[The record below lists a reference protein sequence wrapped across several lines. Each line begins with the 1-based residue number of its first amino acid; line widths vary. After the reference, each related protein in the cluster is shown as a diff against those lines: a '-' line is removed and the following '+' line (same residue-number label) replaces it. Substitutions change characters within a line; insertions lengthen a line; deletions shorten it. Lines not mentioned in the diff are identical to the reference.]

1 MTLTKRPYRLLM
13 LFFFTVLLFSAV
25 ISAAECSKTKLCAT
39 GCCSSAGYCGTT
51 KDHCGKGCLS
61 TCDFK
66 LECDKSNPCKG
77 NACCSKYGHCGLG
90 PDFCGKDCVAGC
102 DAKGEC
108 DPGGFGSKFANH
120 TKCPLNVCCS
130 KHGYCGT
137 TKDFCGKKTVNR
149 PSCSAKGPM
158 RRVVG
163 YIEGW
168 ASTRSCDSF
177 RPSNI
182 PDGVYTHINF
192 AFASIDPKTFQIVPA
207 SSKDPALYREL
218 TRKKKIDPKL
228 KVFIAIGGWAFN
240 DPGPTVTTFSD
251 IARSDANQRTFIKS
265 LISFMATYGFDG
277 IDIDW
282 EYPAADDREGRE
294 EDFANLPKFLS
305 NIKSALKQ
313 SGERNG
319 LSIAIPA
326 SYWYLQHFDLEK
338 ISKYVDHFNVMSYDF
353 HGAWDTPK
361 SWLGNHLNSHTN
373 LTEIKEA
380 FDLLWRNDVDP
391 NQVNMGLAFY
401 ARTFTASSSSC
412 MSPGCLFDAGG
423 PAEPCTDAVGV
434 MSNPE
439 IMRKLGGKIGSGDL
453 DKAAAIKTL
462 KFGTTWLT
470 YDDVDTWKL
479 KLDFARSQCLGGAMV
494 WAISQ
499 DTSDGKFSKQL
510 QEATGYK
517 SKGVTTFN
525 STKSLGGGVFIE
537 TTESEANADVSDEQ
551 CRWTNCRETC
561 PSGWSTVLRRDP
573 YRTSSS
579 EIMMDGTACGGNG
592 IRTFCCP
599 PKEQPFCQ
607 WLFHNNGACKPGCPY
622 DDMVEVASTKLTC
635 DKGKAQVACCRGD
648 TPALDVYRQYK
659 WYGKES
665 ECAIDQGEKQCG
677 WSSKFDSQFVT
688 SWSGSGGQ
696 VCYDSHGKQGDRPLC
711 ENTRDETK
719 PHFSNCIWSDD
730 YYVGRKDTVTTGTC
744 NSNCPKGMVK
754 VTLQSE
760 NNNCNKGTSAYCCDV
775 TASYDFTD
783 IKDDELEVSFKE
795 WAKKPTCPNLGGL
808 AGEKLSSRSLGN
820 MAFDVGEQL
829 SELVERDDA
838 LLTVPFGMTILLA
851 FQRIMTSPPGSRNT
865 RDLQDLIRTYITP
878 KWAHIT
884 VAYIAGMLWEIRD
897 DVKTTLITAWN
908 FICNMDAEEKEAK
921 RIANL
926 PSSSRFCHIP
936 SLNTYDPGSL
946 EDPRG
951 KSSVTEIFGPIGPI
965 GGVGGVG
972 DLKFPFNE
980 MKWSTEWLK
989 DDALEKRAKTYG
1001 SARPFTVECPGGNP
1015 KWVIKSMSYPSG
1027 DNGDHLA
1034 EKSGDKKKYY
1044 VDNLGSCVSAI
1055 VMDNGHSKDGN
1066 KYISEHILEL
1076 QSVPMFMEYTMGIQK
1091 RLQTR
1096 LSRSGLPI
1104 KAPFNPDSS
1113 RLLPCTFWVNDF
1125 QYGFA
1130 EWNNKYGT
1138 TTPTA
1143 ALFALLGST
1152 QNSEHMVNTESK
1164 FNGKKGAL
1172 WEFKEPVGGA
1182 TWNDQY
1188 AAVDDTTVLHAFE
1201 QLILVEQVF
1210 PYLAKPGIQDK
1221 LLGAHQDVTAFLDEY
1236 EELYRKQHPTAVH
1249 MGLSDMWR
1257 NFMTELLTKMK
1268 DWAEEWLKF
1277 RIDIMVQD
1285 WTAEHARRE
1294 AVARAYTVAGD
1305 PKAAAAAAAA
1315 QASLRYLRDAEKHS
1329 QQYSSFVASFDPSI
1343 FQTTPDRDT

>member
-1 MTLTKRPYRLLM
+1 MGKL
-13 LFFFTVLLFSAV
+13 
-25 ISAAECSKTKLCAT
+25 IQAACSCFEADIT
-39 GCCSSAGYCGTT
+39 S
-51 KDHCGKGCLS
+51 
-61 TCDFK
+61 
-66 LECDKSNPCKG
+66 
-77 NACCSKYGHCGLG
+77 
-90 PDFCGKDCVAGC
+90 
-102 DAKGEC
+102 
-108 DPGGFGSKFANH
+108 
-120 TKCPLNVCCS
+120 
-130 KHGYCGT
+130 YCGT

-277 IDIDW
+277 VDIDW

-294 EDFANLPKFLS
+294 EDFVNLPKFLS

-391 NQVNMGLAFY
+391 DQVNMGLAFY
-401 ARTFTASSSSC
+401 ARTFTASSSSW

-537 TTESEANADVSDEQ
+537 TSESEANADVSDEQ
-551 CRWTNCRETC
+551 CRWTNCGETC
-561 PSGWSTVLRRDP
+561 PSKWKTVPRQDP
-573 YRTSSS
+573 YRTSSK
-579 EIMMDGTACGGNG
+579 EIMMDGTACNGNG

-607 WLFHNNGACKPGCPY
+607 WLFHNNGACTPGCPY
-622 DDMVEVASTKLTC
+622 DDMVEVASTKLSC
-635 DKGKAQVACCRGD
+635 DHGKAQVACCRGD

-665 ECAIDQGEKQCG
+665 ECAVDQGKKQCG
-677 WSSKFDSQFVT
+677 WSNTFDTQFV
-688 SWSGSGGQ
+688 SSYSGSGGQ
-696 VCYDSHGKQGDRPLC
+696 KCFKGNGERGQRPLC

-719 PHFSNCIWSDD
+719 PHFTNCIWSDD
-730 YYVGRKDTVTTGTC
+730 YYMSRKDTVTTGTC
-744 NSNCPKGMVK
+744 NSNCPKDMVK

-760 NNNCNKGTSAYCCDV
+760 NNNCNKGTSAYCCDI

-783 IKDDELEVSFKE
+783 IKDDDLEVSFKK
-795 WAKKPTCPNLGGL
+795 WAKEPTCPNLGPL
-808 AGEKLSSRSLGN
+808 AGEKFSSRSLGN
-820 MAFDVGEQL
+820 PAFDVGEQL

-838 LLTVPFGMTILLA
+838 LVAVPFGITIVLA
-851 FQRIMTSPPGSRNT
+851 FQRIMTSPPSSRNT
-865 RDLQDLIRTYITP
+865 RDLQDLVKTYITP

-897 DVKTTLITAWN
+897 DVKTTLIAAWN
-908 FICNMDAEEKEAK
+908 FICNIDAEEKEAK
-921 RIANL
+921 RVANL
-926 PSSSRFCHIP
+926 PSSNRFCHIP

-951 KSSVTEIFGPIGPI
+951 KSIATEVSGPIGPI
-965 GGVGGVG
+965 GGPG

-980 MKWSTEWLK
+980 MKWSTEWVK

-1001 SARPFTVECPGGNP
+1001 SPRPFTVECRGGNP
-1015 KWVIKSMSYPSG
+1015 KWVIKSMPYPSG

-1034 EKSGDKKKYY
+1034 EKNGDEKKYY

-1055 VMDNGHSKDGN
+1055 VMDNGHNKDGN

-1076 QSVPMFMEYTMGIQK
+1076 QSVPMFMEYTMGVQK
-1091 RLQTR
+1091 RLQTK
-1096 LSRSGLPI
+1096 LSRSRLPI
-1104 KAPFNPDSS
+1104 NAPFNPDSS
-1113 RLLPCTFWVNDF
+1113 RLLPCSFWVNDF

-1130 EWNNKYGT
+1130 EWNKKYGT

-1143 ALFALLGST
+1143 ALFTLLGST

-1164 FNGKKGAL
+1164 FNGKKGLL
-1172 WEFKEPVGGA
+1172 WEFKEPVGA
-1182 TWNDQY
+1182 PTWNDLY
-1188 AAVDDTTVLHAFE
+1188 AAVDDVTVLHAFE

-1221 LLGAHQDVTAFLDEY
+1221 LLGAHQDVIAFLDEY

-1268 DWAEEWLKF
+1268 DWAEEWLEY
-1277 RIDIMVQD
+1277 RINIMVAD

-1294 AVARAYTVAGD
+1294 AVARAYTAAGHPSAPGAAVAAN
-1305 PKAAAAAAAA
+1305 AA
-1315 QASLRYLRDAEKHS
+1315 LKYLTDARKHS

-1343 FQTTPDRDT
+1343 FLTTPDA

>member
-1 MTLTKRPYRLLM
+1 MMLTKRPYRLLM
-13 LFFFTVLLFSAV
+13 LLFCTVLLFSV
-25 ISAAECSKTKLCAT
+25 SVSAAECSKTKLCAT

-108 DPGGFGSKFANH
+108 DPGGFGTKFANH

-177 RPSNI
+177 KPSNI

-277 IDIDW
+277 VDIDW

-294 EDFANLPKFLS
+294 EDFVNLPKFLS

-391 NQVNMGLAFY
+391 DQVNMGLAFY

-453 DKAAAIKTL
+453 DKTAAVKTL

-517 SKGVTTFN
+517 SKGITTFN

-551 CRWTNCRETC
+551 CRWTNCGETC
-561 PSGWSTVLRRDP
+561 PSGWTTVPRKDP
-573 YRTSSS
+573 YRTSPK
-579 EIMMDGTACGGNG
+579 EIMTDRTGCNGNG
-592 IRTFCCP
+592 SRTFCCP
-599 PKEQPFCQ
+599 GKDEPFCQ
-607 WLFHNNGACKPGCPY
+607 WLFHNNGACNPECPY
-622 DDMVEVASTKLTC
+622 DNMVEVASLKLTC
-635 DKGKAQVACCRGD
+635 DSGKAQVACCRGD
-648 TPALDVYRQYK
+648 TKALDVYRQYK

-665 ECAIDQGEKQCG
+665 KCATDVGQKLCG
-677 WSSKFDSQFVT
+677 WSSKFNSPFVE
-688 SWSGSGGQ
+688 SWSGSGAQ
-696 VCYDSHGKQGDRPLC
+696 SCYSSEGKQGSRPLC
-711 ENTRDETK
+711 EDTRDETK
-719 PHFSNCIWSDD
+719 PHFSNCIWSDNHFMS
-730 YYVGRKDTVTTGTC
+730 RKDIASTGTC

-754 VTLQSE
+754 VTLDSKE
-760 NNNCNKGTSAYCCDV
+760 NACGKGTSAYCCDI

-783 IKDDELEVSFKE
+783 IDDDDMEAVIKE
-795 WAKKPTCPNLGGL
+795 WTEHPICANLTGL
-808 AGEKLSSRSLGN
+808 EGDKLSSRSLDN
-820 MAFDVGEQL
+820 IAQDASEQL
-829 SELVERDDA
+829 SGFAKRQGLHRVPPSKAIVLIVQKLMELPKSSRATRKIQA
-838 LLTVPFGMTILLA
+838 LITKYFVPIWPHLTG
-851 FQRIMTSPPGSRNT
+851 
-865 RDLQDLIRTYITP
+865 
-878 KWAHIT
+878 
-884 VAYIAGMLWEIRD
+884 AYIAGRLWELRD
-897 DVKTTLITAWN
+897 DVSTLLAAWN
-908 FICNMDAEEKEAK
+908 FVCNMDAEEELAKEK
-921 RIANL
+921 DEGTG
-926 PSSSRFCHIP
+926 SSTDLLMCHIP
-936 SLNTYDPGSL
+936 SLDTYDPGSL
-946 EDPRG
+946 EDPRDQPDT
-951 KSSVTEIFGPIGPI
+951 SEVADIFDHIGEL
-965 GGVGGVG
+965 GGIS
-972 DLKFPFNE
+972 DLIFPFNE
-980 MKWSTEWLK
+980 MKWSSEWSE
-989 DDALEKRAKTYG
+989 DSALEERAPGTGKP
-1001 SARPFTVECPGGNP
+1001 RPFKALCPD
-1015 KWVIKSMSYPSG
+1015 KTTFYEYKSEPYRNG
-1027 DNGDHLA
+1027 DKGEALANLNGDH
-1034 EKSGDKKKYY
+1034 KMYY
-1044 VDNLGSCVSAI
+1044 VNTYNGDCFSCTI
-1055 VMDNGHSKDGN
+1055 EDDGKPN
-1066 KYISEHILEL
+1066 DGKKWVSEHILEL
-1076 QSVPMFMEYTMGIQK
+1076 QTINMFIEYSMGVK
-1091 RLQTR
+1091 RKLKDRRTDFNI
-1096 LSRSGLPI
+1096 LI
-1104 KAPFNPDSS
+1104 KAPVKPKEFAD
-1113 RLLPCTFWVNDF
+1113 LPCSLWMVEFEK
-1125 QYGFA
+1125 GFPA
-1130 EWNNKYGT
+1130 WNKIYSD
-1138 TTPTA
+1138 TPRVS
-1143 ALFALLGST
+1143 LFTLLGSI
-1152 QNSEHMVNTESK
+1152 NNAVHMVNTESK
-1164 FNGKKGAL
+1164 FNGHKARI
-1172 WEFKEPVGGA
+1172 WNFNEPVANGK
-1182 TWNDQY
+1182 WNKRY
-1188 AAVDDTTVLHAFE
+1188 ASLTKKAALHAFE
-1201 QLILVEQVF
+1201 QLQLVEQVF
-1210 PYLAKPGIQDK
+1210 GYLTKPAVKKK
-1221 LLGAHQDVTAFLDEY
+1221 LQASYKDVKDFLDDF
-1236 EELYRKQHPTAVH
+1236 EELYRKEHPKTPVLNLSK
-1249 MGLSDMWR
+1249 MWTIFMRDVTGLMQQW
-1257 NFMTELLTKMK
+1257 TK
-1268 DWAEEWLKF
+1268 DWVKYRADEMVKKWL
-1277 RIDIMVQD
+1277 VEYN
-1285 WTAEHARRE
+1285 ARE
-1294 AVARAYTVAGD
+1294 AAVAAAHG
-1305 PKAAAAAAAA
+1305 KAAGLQSKAV
-1315 QASLRYLRDAEKHS
+1315 SLREEAKKILEDAKKHQS
-1329 QQYSSFVASFDPSI
+1329 LHAAFIDVFDPI
-1343 FQTTPDRDT
+1343 FMFQ

>member
-13 LFFFTVLLFSAV
+13 LFFFTVLLFSAAV
-25 ISAAECSKTKLCAT
+25 SAAECSKTKLCAT

-218 TRKKKIDPKL
+218 ARKKKIDPKL

-277 IDIDW
+277 VDIDW

-294 EDFANLPKFLS
+294 EDFVNLPKFLS

-380 FDLLWRNDVDP
+380 FDLLWRNDVNPD
-391 NQVNMGLAFY
+391 QVNMGLAFY

-551 CRWTNCRETC
+551 CRWTNCGETC
-561 PSGWSTVLRRDP
+561 SSKWKTVPRRDP
-573 YRTSSS
+573 YRTSSK
-579 EIMMDGTACGGNG
+579 EIMMDGTACNGNG

-599 PKEQPFCQ
+599 PGEQPFCQ
-607 WLFHNNGACKPGCPY
+607 WLFHNNGACTPGCPY
-622 DDMVEVASTKLTC
+622 DNMVEVASTDIEC
-635 DKGKAQVACCRGD
+635 GSGRAQVACCRGD
-648 TPALDVYRQYK
+648 TAALDVYRQYK

-665 ECAIDQGEKQCG
+665 ECAVDQGKKPCG
-677 WSSKFDSQFVT
+677 WSNTFDSPFVS
-688 SWSGSGGQ
+688 SWSGSGAQ
-696 VCYDSHGKQGDRPLC
+696 ACYDSVGKKGDRPLC

-719 PHFSNCIWSDD
+719 PHFTNCIWSDG
-730 YYVGRKDTVTTGTC
+730 YNSHKDTVSTGTC

-760 NNNCNKGTSAYCCDV
+760 NNNCDKGTSAYCCDI
-775 TASYDFTD
+775 TATYDLTD
-783 IKDDELEVSFKE
+783 AGDDEIETALKE
-795 WAKKPTCPNLGGL
+795 WAKDPKCPNLSLL
-808 AGEKLSSRSLGN
+808 AKNRLSSRALDN
-820 MAFDVGEQL
+820 MALNVGEGL
-829 SELVERDDA
+829 SDLAERDTPYLIPGGITVA
-838 LLTVPFGMTILLA
+838 LVFRRMMIA
-851 FQRIMTSPPGSRNT
+851 PPGSRSV
-865 RDLQDLIRTYITP
+865 RDLRSLVNRYITP
-878 KWAHIT
+878 VFAHIT
-884 VAYIAGMLWEIRD
+884 GDYLIGMLWELRD
-897 DVKTTLITAWN
+897 YVEETLLAAWG
-908 FICNMDAEEKEAK
+908 FMCTIGAEELEAK
-921 RIANL
+921 KNIGQHIGTLEAPL
-926 PSSSRFCHIP
+926 VCHIP
-936 SLNTYDPGSL
+936 SLDAYDPGSL
-946 EDPRG
+946 EDPRDQSDDG
-951 KSSVTEIFGPIGPI
+951 FISDFFGPSGPLSPL
-965 GGVGGVG
+965 GNLG
-972 DLKFPFNE
+972 FPFNE
-980 MKWSTEWLK
+980 MGWSSKWNE
-989 DDALEKRAKTYG
+989 DDGLEKRG
-1001 SARPFTVECPGGNP
+1001 VGNARPFKPQCPDKSTWGMKSETYTNGDKGEALAKKNGDDKMYYVKDNRGGDCISATVEDDGKPNDGK
-1015 KWVIKSMSYPSG
+1015 KWV
-1027 DNGDHLA
+1027 
-1034 EKSGDKKKYY
+1034 
-1044 VDNLGSCVSAI
+1044 
-1055 VMDNGHSKDGN
+1055 
-1066 KYISEHILEL
+1066 SEHILEL
-1076 QSVPMFMEYTMGIQK
+1076 QTIPMFIEYSMGVHNK
-1091 RLQTR
+1091 LK
-1096 LSRSGLPI
+1096 SEPSPSGLDIEVPD
-1104 KAPFNPDSS
+1104 NPTKPANMP
-1113 RLLPCTFWVNDF
+1113 PCSMWKTDF
-1125 QYGFA
+1125 MDGFPA
-1130 EWNNKYGT
+1130 WNAQHKE
-1138 TTPTA
+1138 TPRKM
-1143 ALFALLGST
+1143 LFTILGST
-1152 QNSEHMVNTESK
+1152 TNAKHMVNTESK
-1164 FNGKKGAL
+1164 LNGLKAQIWDFNEPISAGNWKKR
-1172 WEFKEPVGGA
+1172 
-1182 TWNDQY
+1182 Y
-1188 AAVDDTTVLHAFE
+1188 AVITRRAAQHAFE
-1201 QLILVEQVF
+1201 QLQIVEQVF
-1210 PYLAKPGIQDK
+1210 GYLLKPGVNDK
-1221 LLGAHQDVTAFLDEY
+1221 LVGTYDEVKVFLREF
-1236 EELYRKQHPTAVH
+1236 ETLYRKEYPKTPVL
-1249 MGLSDMWR
+1249 GLDKLWTT
-1257 NFMTELLTKMK
+1257 FMRDLTGKMK
-1268 DWAEEWLKF
+1268 TWTKRWLLYRTGEMAKAWA
-1277 RIDIMVQD
+1277 
-1285 WTAEHARRE
+1285 AENARRLAMMANANSE
-1294 AVARAYTVAGD
+1294 L
-1305 PKAAAAAAAA
+1305 AAAAVLSHA
-1315 QASLRYLRDAEKHS
+1315 QEAQTILEKAQEHGRKHGIEIDK
-1329 QQYSSFVASFDPSI
+1329 FNPNVVFK
-1343 FQTTPDRDT
+1343 